1 MNSILEDLFRGAGTK
16 ELSDEFWE
24 ELKRSDNNYNKVFE
38 ALDDEHRL
46 LFNEFWILY
55 GNMEAESARANFAAG
70 FKIGLALGKEVF
82 GE

>member
-46 LFNEFWILY
+46 LFI
-55 GNMEAESARANFAAG
+55 
-70 FKIGLALGKEVF
+70 
-82 GE
+82 